1 MDVLVVDGDVSIR
14 SATSEL
20 IKGWGYGVEA
30 SCTAR
35 DTLQKAS
42 KKAFDLVLLDI
53 SLPGMSA
60 KELIGE
66 LKKLWPEIGV
76 VTMTE
81 HSTDD
86 LEKEIRTLGIIYYM
100 SKPVN
105 QKALKEI
112 LDHISRK
119 KDR

>member
-1 MDVLVVDGDVSIR
+1 MDVLVVDSDVAIR
-14 SATSEL
+14 TATSEL
-20 IKGWGYGVEA
+20 IKGWGYGVET
-30 SCTAR
+30 SGTVQ
-35 DTLQKAS
+35 DTLQKAG

-53 SLPGMSA
+53 SLPEMPA

-66 LKKLWPEIGV
+66 LKKLRPQIGV

-81 HSTDD
+81 HSTDE

-112 LDHISRK
+112 LDHTSRK
-119 KDR
+119 KGR